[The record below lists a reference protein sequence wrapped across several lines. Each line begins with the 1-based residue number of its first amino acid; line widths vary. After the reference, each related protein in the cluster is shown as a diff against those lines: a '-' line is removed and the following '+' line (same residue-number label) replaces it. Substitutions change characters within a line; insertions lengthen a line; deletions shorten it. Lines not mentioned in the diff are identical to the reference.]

1 MKEFKNLSGHFLI
14 KISLKL
20 IQPIHQLSGPAYLDK
35 ADDSSHSIKGMKEHI
50 AEAGRKQHKACKQ
63 IVLLKGK

>member
-1 MKEFKNLSGHFLI
+1 MKEIKNLSRHFMI

-20 IQPIHQLSGPAYLDK
+20 IQPIHQLLWPAYLDK
-35 ADDSSHSIKGMKEHI
+35 SDDSSHCIKRMKEHI
-50 AEAGRKQHKACKQ
+50 AEAGRKQHKTCKP